1 MRLLRNP
8 SKVIA
13 MLRHAKSPVAE
24 QRPRKASREVRRQQ
38 LIDATIATLARVG
51 FSRTTLTEVAATAGL
66 SHGLII
72 FHFETKEKLLT
83 ETLQFMAREYRDNW
97 VRALD
102 EAPRTPAAQM
112 DALIRADFADA
123 ICAPERLAAWSALW
137 AEAQSRPI
145 YQENCAEYDLEY
157 LKVIERLCTGLTEEG
172 EYPSRPE
179 HTARAIRVTLNGL
192 WFDLMTMT
200 NVLSREQSL
209 ATMFNML
216 MAFFPHHFDHDGAF
230 EAIRPARVSAP

>member
-1 MRLLRNP
+1 MP
-8 SKVIA
+8 
-13 MLRHAKSPVAE
+13 AKPPVVDPI
-24 QRPRKASREVRRQQ
+24 PRKASREVRRQQ

-102 EAPRTPAAQM
+102 EADKSPAAQM
-112 DALIRADFADA
+112 DALIRADFTDA

-145 YQENCAEYDLEY
+145 YQDNCAEFDLEY
-157 LKVIERLCTGLTEEG
+157 LQVIERLCAELTAEG
-172 EYPSRPE
+172 NYPSRPG

-200 NVLSREQSL
+200 NTLSRQESL
-209 ATMFNML
+209 ETMFNML
-216 MAFFPHHFDHDGAF
+216 MAFFPDHFDHGGAF
-230 EAIRPARVSAP
+230 EASRPRRLSAS

>member
-1 MRLLRNP
+1 MP
-8 SKVIA
+8 
-13 MLRHAKSPVAE
+13 AKIPVLE
-24 QRPRKASREVRRQQ
+24 QTPRKASRQVRRQQ

-97 VRALD
+97 VRALG
-102 EAPRTPAAQM
+102 EAAKTPAAQM
-112 DALIRADFADA
+112 DALIRADFTDA
-123 ICAPERLAAWSALW
+123 ICAPDRLAAWSALW

-157 LKVIERLCTGLTEEG
+157 LRVIERLCAELTEEG
-172 EYPSRPE
+172 NYPSRPE

-192 WFDLMTMT
+192 WFDLMTMNNT
-200 NVLSREQSL
+200 LSREESL
-209 ATMFNML
+209 QTMFNML
-216 MAFFPHHFDHDGAF
+216 MAFFPDHFDHGGAF
-230 EAIRPARVSAP
+230 ETARPRRISAS

>member
-1 MRLLRNP
+1 MP
-8 SKVIA
+8 
-13 MLRHAKSPVAE
+13 AKPPVLD
-24 QRPRKASREVRRQQ
+24 QTPRKASREVRRQQ

-51 FSRTTLTEVAATAGL
+51 YSRTTLTEVAATARL

-97 VRALD
+97 EKALE
-102 EAPRTPAAQM
+102 EAPKTPAGQL
-112 DALIRADFADA
+112 DALIRADFTDA
-123 ICAPERLAAWSALW
+123 ICAPDRLAAWSALW

-145 YQENCAEYDLEY
+145 YQENCADHDLAF
-157 LKVIERLCTGLTEEG
+157 LQVIERLCAELTDEG
-172 EYPSRPE
+172 DYPVMPV

-200 NVLSREQSL
+200 NTLSRQESL
-209 ATMFNML
+209 QTMFNML
-216 MAFFPHHFDHDGAF
+216 TAFFPGHFDHRGAVRR
-230 EAIRPARVSAP
+230 AGSKMVNAS

>member
-1 MRLLRNP
+1 MARGLQ
-8 SKVIA
+8 SSTVE
-13 MLRHAKSPVAE
+13 HA
-24 QRPRKASREVRRQQ
+24 PRKASREVRRQQ

-51 FSRTTLTEVAATAGL
+51 FSRTTLTEVAGTAGL

-102 EAPRTPAAQM
+102 EAPKGPAAQL
-112 DALIRADFADA
+112 DALIRADFTDT

-145 YQENCAEYDLEY
+145 YQENCAEFDLEY
-157 LKVIERLCTGLTEEG
+157 LNVIERLCTEIAAEG
-172 EYPSRPE
+172 NYPCLPE

-200 NVLSREQSL
+200 NTLSRVESL
-209 ATMFNML
+209 QTMFNML
-216 MAFFPHHFDHDGAF
+216 MAFFPRHFDHGGAF
-230 EAIRPARVSAP
+230 GAVPDLKISAS

>member
-1 MRLLRNP
+1 MARGVP
-8 SKVIA
+8 SPTV
-13 MLRHAKSPVAE
+13 E
-24 QRPRKASREVRRQQ
+24 QAPRKASREVRRQQ

-51 FSRTTLTEVAATAGL
+51 FSRTTLTEVAGTAGL

-97 VRALD
+97 VRAL
-102 EAPRTPAAQM
+102 EAAPKAPAAQL
-112 DALIRADFADA
+112 DALIRADFTDA

-145 YQENCAEYDLEY
+145 YQENCAEFDLEY
-157 LKVIERLCTGLTEEG
+157 LKVIERLCAELAAEG
-172 EYPSRPE
+172 SYPCLPE

-200 NVLSREQSL
+200 NTLSRVESL
-209 ATMFNML
+209 QTMFNML
-216 MAFFPHHFDHDGAF
+216 MAFFPRHFDHAGAF
-230 EAIRPARVSAP
+230 ATAPVGRVTAS

>member
-1 MRLLRNP
+1 MPAKNP
-8 SKVIA
+8 V
-13 MLRHAKSPVAE
+13 LE
-24 QRPRKASREVRRQQ
+24 QAPRKASREVRRQQ

-72 FHFETKEKLLT
+72 FHFETNEKLLT

-97 VRALD
+97 VKALD
-102 EAPRTPAAQM
+102 AAAGTPAAQM
-112 DALIRADFADA
+112 DALIRADFTDA

-157 LKVIERLCTGLTEEG
+157 LRVIERLCAELTEEG
-172 EYPSRPE
+172 KYPSRPE

-200 NVLSREQSL
+200 STLSRTESL
-209 ATMFNML
+209 QTMFNML
-216 MAFFPHHFDHDGAF
+216 MAFFPDHFDHDGAF
-230 EAIRPARVSAP
+230 EATRS

>member
-1 MRLLRNP
+1 MP
-8 SKVIA
+8 
-13 MLRHAKSPVAE
+13 AKPTVLE
-24 QRPRKASREVRRQQ
+24 QTPRKASREVRRQQ

-97 VRALD
+97 ERALA
-102 EAPRTPAAQM
+102 EAPKTPASQL
-112 DALIRADFADA
+112 DALIRADFTEA
-123 ICAPERLAAWSALW
+123 ICAPDRLAAWSALW

-145 YQENCAEYDLEY
+145 YQANCAEHDLEF
-157 LKVIERLCTGLTEEG
+157 LNVIERLCAELTSEG
-172 EYPSRPE
+172 NYPLLPV

-200 NVLSREQSL
+200 NTLSRQESL
-209 ATMFNML
+209 QTMFNML
-216 MAFFPHHFDHDGAF
+216 MAFFPDHFDHGGAL
-230 EAIRPARVSAP
+230 EAGRPRRISAS